1 MTLPA
6 WRDWLFSIKTFAA
19 AMLAVYIGLL
29 TSLPRPYW
37 AMATVYICSQP
48 LSGATRSKGVYR
60 VLGTLMG
67 ATAAV
72 VLVPNSRGR
81 TRAPG
86 RRTDALGR
94 RCASTFRCSTARRGP
109 TRSCS
114 PATRRR

>member
-48 LSGATRSKGVYR
+48 LSGATRSKGLFR
-60 VLGTLMG
+60 VVGTLIG
-67 ATAAV
+67 AIAAV
-72 VLVPNSRGR
+72 ALVPRW
-81 TRAPG
+81 PM
-86 RRTDALGR
+86 R
-94 RCASTFRCSTARRGP
+94 RCCSSAP
-109 TRSCS
+109 
-114 PATRRR
+114 